1 MNQRNLIAFSIA
13 LMFAAPTMAADVQ
26 LFGFLDQGMSFVHED
41 LNKGM
46 GQPVGQAAPNVL
58 DANGLVSKQG
68 ALTKSTLGT
77 GNVSTWGVKGTEKLS
92 DDLEVIFHLESGF
105 LPDDG
110 TLYGAGSPL
119 FERES
124 SVGLRSKTWGE
135 LKFGRM
141 PAMSTGSGTTGLFNS
156 RVNPFG
162 AGWGNMT
169 GGWKFAGSL
178 AAARWNNMVNYKTPV
193 MNGVQVHVQH
203 SLGNKNDDTE
213 GTADTDRWTA
223 LGVTWTGDRA
233 FAAAA
238 VDWLRASNTASG
250 VKQSEKDSWKATVGG
265 NMKFEDFKLYGSV
278 QYLKNAQSPY
288 VQETNVWLPQATH

>member
-105 LPDDG
+105 LPDD
-110 TLYGAGSPL
+110 
-119 FERES
+119 
-124 SVGLRSKTWGE
+124 
-135 LKFGRM
+135 
-141 PAMSTGSGTTGLFNS
+141 
-156 RVNPFG
+156 
-162 AGWGNMT
+162 
-169 GGWKFAGSL
+169 
-178 AAARWNNMVNYKTPV
+178 AA
-193 MNGVQVHVQH
+193 
-203 SLGNKNDDTE
+203 
-213 GTADTDRWTA
+213 
-223 LGVTWTGDRA
+223 
-233 FAAAA
+233 
-238 VDWLRASNTASG
+238 
-250 VKQSEKDSWKATVGG
+250 
-265 NMKFEDFKLYGSV
+265 
-278 QYLKNAQSPY
+278 
-288 VQETNVWLPQATH
+288 

>member
-1 MNQRNLIAFSIA
+1 MNQRNLIAFSVA

-26 LFGFLDQGMSFVHED
+26 LFGFLDQGMSIVHED

-46 GQPVGQAAPNVL
+46 AQPAGQAAPNVL
-58 DANGLVSKQG
+58 DANGLVGKQG
-68 ALTKSTLGT
+68 AVTKSTLGT
-77 GNVSTWGVKGTEKLS
+77 GNVSTWGVKGAEKLS

-124 SVGLRSKTWGE
+124 SVGLRSKAWGE

-223 LGVTWTGDRA
+223 LGEIGRA
-233 FAAAA
+233 H
-238 VDWLRASNTASG
+238 V
-250 VKQSEKDSWKATVGG
+250 
-265 NMKFEDFKLYGSV
+265 
-278 QYLKNAQSPY
+278 
-288 VQETNVWLPQATH
+288 